1 MASGKQDKSCYT
13 EDTVTADYNVFDCYD
28 SQSCKPKFYDG
39 HFRDDFDYSQ
49 AEPTESS
56 LRGYIK
62 YLRDNDDELPDDFY
76 GRKSKP

>member
-1 MASGKQDKSCYT
+1 MQSGKADKACYT

-39 HFRDDFDYSQ
+39 HFLSDFDYALS
-49 AEPTESS
+49 EPTESS